1 MSNMWV
7 IAVLAALLLGLAMW
21 MWGYGRF
28 ARQSSSIG
36 DRYTPEPLLEPE
48 QIEMLNYLRQTFPG
62 QVVLPNVNLSTMLS
76 VRRAADP
83 QRAEKELKEH
93 TVDFVACADDG
104 RPAFAFD
111 IQRYH
116 LSNAAAHEETL
127 KVKNRI
133 LRAGG
138 VRLVSLKNT
147 TGRMPAPD
155 EFRAQLSLAARQ
167 RPKDEPQQRPDPRR
181 RLEEE
186 LSQFDNKYP
195 ASEFSDSEVL
205 GLSGLMGL
213 YDEVSKPLPTARP
226 PSNLRGQLR

>member
-21 MWGYGRF
+21 IWGYGRF
-28 ARQSSSIG
+28 AKQSSSIG
-36 DRYTPEPLLEPE
+36 DRYTPVPLLEPE
-48 QIEMLNYLRQTFPG
+48 QIEMLDYLRQTFPG
-62 QVVLPNVNLSTMLS
+62 QVVLPNVKLADMLS
-76 VRRAADP
+76 VRRSADTR
-83 QRAEKELKEH
+83 RAEEELKTH
-93 TVDFVACADDG
+93 TVDFVACAEDG
-104 RPAFAFD
+104 RALFAFD

-116 LSNAAAHEETL
+116 LSNAAAHEQTL

-167 RPKDEPQQRPDPRR
+167 RPKEEPRPDPRR

-186 LSQFDNKYP
+186 FSQFDNKYP

-213 YDEVSKPLPTARP
+213 YDEVTKPLPSARP
-226 PSNLRGQLR
+226 APLRSQLR

>member
-21 MWGYGRF
+21 IWGYGRF
-28 ARQSSSIG
+28 AKQASSIG
-36 DRYTPEPLLEPE
+36 DRYTPIPLLEPE
-48 QIEMLNYLRQTFPG
+48 QIEMLDYLRQTFPG
-62 QVVLPNVNLSTMLS
+62 QVVLPNVKLSDMLS
-76 VRRAADP
+76 VRRSADAR
-83 QRAEKELKEH
+83 RAEEELNGH

-116 LSNAAAHEETL
+116 LSNAAAHEQTL

-155 EFRAQLSLAARQ
+155 EFRAQLSLAARP
-167 RPKDEPQQRPDPRR
+167 RPKDEARVDPRR

-186 LSQFDNKYP
+186 FSQFDSNTRYP

-213 YDEVSKPLPTARP
+213 YDEVTKPLPTARP
-226 PSNLRGQLR
+226 APLRSQLR